1 MVRVY
6 EQIKMSVVFIII
18 SKRIKKALYSVF
30 IVDLG
35 LNIVLSKLCS
45 NSVPA
50 IYALMGNHNSERCV
64 YYCTPPGS
72 LTQRVQIALFNTL
85 ATPKTFHMRHT
96 VLLQGE
102 PVKSPNRGQTF

>member
-1 MVRVY
+1 MF
-6 EQIKMSVVFIII
+6 Q
-18 SKRIKKALYSVF
+18 
-30 IVDLG
+30 
-35 LNIVLSKLCS
+35 LCS
-45 NSVPA
+45 SN
-50 IYALMGNHNSERCV
+50 IREITILKGV
-64 YYCTPPGS
+64 YITPPGS

>member
-30 IVDLG
+30 NVNLG

-45 NSVPA
+45 SNIREITILKGV
-50 IYALMGNHNSERCV
+50 YV
-64 YYCTPPGS
+64 YYTSWVTDPAS
-72 LTQRVQIALFNTL
+72 ADSFI
-85 ATPKTFHMRHT
+85 
-96 VLLQGE
+96 
-102 PVKSPNRGQTF
+102 

>member
-1 MVRVY
+1 MREITILKGVY
-6 EQIKMSVVFIII
+6 
-18 SKRIKKALYSVF
+18 
-30 IVDLG
+30 
-35 LNIVLSKLCS
+35 
-45 NSVPA
+45 
-50 IYALMGNHNSERCV
+50 
-64 YYCTPPGS
+64 T